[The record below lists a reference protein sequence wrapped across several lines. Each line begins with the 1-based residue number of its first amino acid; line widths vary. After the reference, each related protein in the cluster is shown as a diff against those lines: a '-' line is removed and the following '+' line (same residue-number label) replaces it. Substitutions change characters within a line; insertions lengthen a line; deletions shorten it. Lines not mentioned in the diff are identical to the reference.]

1 MRTASA
7 LRLSAAVRSR
17 LALQILPC
25 VMMTFAI
32 SQWTI
37 AVLGTRN
44 APTKLITFAWA
55 AVTGHRLV
63 MSRRAEQKQKFHWSI
78 DQILGAVGGQLV
90 WFVMPWV
97 QHAHPGAWY
106 SLPLATTPM
115 LAGFGTIVA
124 VCWPLQLLVASARVR
139 TTPARDSE
147 FDALVLYGSF
157 FLISGNLIFAVSAY
171 VSVVALFAKEQD
183 WRDLLAAA
191 RLGWPHPFA
200 ASLH

>member
-1 MRTASA
+1 MNTASA
-7 LRLSAAVRSR
+7 LRLSAFVRSR
-17 LALQILPC
+17 LAVQILPC

-32 SQWTI
+32 SRWTI
-37 AVLGTRN
+37 EVLGTTN

-55 AVTGHRLV
+55 AVTGHQLV

-78 DQILGAVGGQLV
+78 DQILGAVGGQVV

-106 SLPLATTPM
+106 SLPLAITPM
-115 LAGFGTIVA
+115 LAGFGTVVA

-139 TTPARDSE
+139 TAPARDSE

-171 VSVVALFAKEQD
+171 VSVVALFAKEHDWQD
-183 WRDLLAAA
+183 MLVGA
-191 RLGWPHPFA
+191 RAVSPYPFA
-200 ASLH
+200 A